1 MIKCQY
7 IVDEQNHKVAVQL
20 DIKTFEQIEE
30 MLENYALVNLME
42 NSEDS
47 EDNEILDFENEGV
60 RLWLKLREELHTTYF
75 VEYFSQTMQKHLVDP
90 SELNPQNGLPI
101 NDDNIY

>member
-1 MIKCQY
+1 MTIKRQY
-7 IVDEQNHKVAVQL
+7 IVDEQNQKVAVQL

-47 EDNEILDFENEGV
+47 EDNETLTLEDAKSFYAKLKKADEN
-60 RLWLKLREELHTTYF
+60 
-75 VEYFSQTMQKHLVDP
+75 
-90 SELNPQNGLPI
+90 
-101 NDDNIY
+101 

>member
-1 MIKCQY
+1 MTIKRQY
-7 IVDEQNHKVAVQL
+7 IIDEQNHKVAVQL

-47 EDNEILDFENEGV
+47 EDNETLDFEDAKSFYAK
-60 RLWLKLREELHTTYF
+60 LKKADE
-75 VEYFSQTMQKHLVDP
+75 
-90 SELNPQNGLPI
+90 N
-101 NDDNIY
+101 

>member
-1 MIKCQY
+1 MTIKRQY
-7 IVDEQNHKVAVQL
+7 IIDEQNHKVAVQL

-47 EDNEILDFENEGV
+47 ETLDIEAAKSFYAELKKADEN
-60 RLWLKLREELHTTYF
+60 
-75 VEYFSQTMQKHLVDP
+75 
-90 SELNPQNGLPI
+90 
-101 NDDNIY
+101 

>member
-1 MIKCQY
+1 MTIKRQY

-42 NSEDS
+42 DS
-47 EDNEILDFENEGV
+47 EDNGTLNLEDAKSFF
-60 RLWLKLREELHTTYF
+60 LKLDKNKMR
-75 VEYFSQTMQKHLVDP
+75 V
-90 SELNPQNGLPI
+90 
-101 NDDNIY
+101 